1 MYHHLSG
8 KLAHKSPTAIV
19 VDVGGVGYELA
30 VPLSTYEKLP
40 AEGEAVHLL
49 THLHVRDDA
58 VRLFGFL
65 SSPERELFRMLIGV
79 TGIGPMLAMA
89 VLSGTS
95 VESVRSAVLAGDAAR
110 LKKIRGVGTKTA
122 ERMVLELRDP
132 IVRLGVQAGGPTA
145 QAGELTSLDAVSALV
160 SLGFSRT
167 KADEAIAG
175 ARKKLG
181 PDASVEALVR
191 EALKSA

>member
-8 KLAHKSPTAIV
+8 KLASKSPAAVV
-19 VDVGGVGYELA
+19 VDVGGVGYEVT
-30 VPLSTYEKLP
+30 VPLSTFEKLP

-49 THLHVRDDA
+49 THLHVRDDGL
-58 VRLFGFL
+58 RLFGFL
-65 SSPERELFRMLIGV
+65 SSEERELFRMLIGV

-95 VESVRSAVLAGDAAR
+95 VESVRSAVLAGDSGR
-110 LKKIRGVGTKTA
+110 LKQIRGVGTKTA

-132 IVRLGVQAGGPTA
+132 IVRLGVRAGVPA
-145 QAGELTSLDAVSALV
+145 AAAELTSLDAISALV
-160 SLGFSRT
+160 SLGFSRM
-167 KADEAIAG
+167 KADEAITR

-181 PDASVEALVR
+181 ADASVEALVR